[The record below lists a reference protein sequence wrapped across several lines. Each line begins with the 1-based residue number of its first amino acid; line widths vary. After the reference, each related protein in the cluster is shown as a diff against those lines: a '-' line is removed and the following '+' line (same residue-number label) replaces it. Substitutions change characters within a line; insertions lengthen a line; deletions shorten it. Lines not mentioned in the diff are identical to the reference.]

1 MRSGT
6 TCFPSPLVG
15 EGCEGLASVS
25 ELSRS
30 GVRGRAPRGAQRVSA
45 HGRIHQPGA
54 LPSARTARCAPL
66 IQLRLGSA
74 LPRQACVSFSH
85 KGRRDCDGVR
95 Q

>member
-1 MRSGT
+1 MSRRESV
-6 TCFPSPLVG
+6 PSPLVG

-30 GVRGRAPRGAQRVSA
+30 WVRGRVPAGTQRDS
-45 HGRIHQPGA
+45 A
-54 LPSARTARCAPL
+54 LPSARTFRCAPL

-74 LPRQACVSFSH
+74 APRQACVSFSH
-85 KGRRDCDGVR
+85 KGRRDSDGAR